1 MTDKYLHIHFVAFR
15 ATAND
20 INIIIIKKMS
30 SAIKQVSRKSDLYCI
45 QLQYEQPVYMS
56 MLLITTD
63 NSAPYPSICT
73 NKQEA
78 VSQYIH
84 VQLKNS
90 R

>member
-1 MTDKYLHIHFVAFR
+1 
-15 ATAND
+15 
-20 INIIIIKKMS
+20 MS

-84 VQLKNS
+84 VQWKKTVGKRAALQINK
-90 R
+90 

>member
-1 MTDKYLHIHFVAFR
+1 
-15 ATAND
+15 
-20 INIIIIKKMS
+20 MS

-73 NKQEA
+73 NKQESGLTVYTCTVKKTVGKRA
-78 VSQYIH
+78 ALQIN
-84 VQLKNS
+84 K
-90 R
+90 